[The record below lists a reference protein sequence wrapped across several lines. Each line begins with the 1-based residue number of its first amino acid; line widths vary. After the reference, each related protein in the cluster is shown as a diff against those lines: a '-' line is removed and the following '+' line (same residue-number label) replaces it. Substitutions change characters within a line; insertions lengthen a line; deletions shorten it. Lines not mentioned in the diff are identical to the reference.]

1 MQIATT
7 RIPNRRRQPY
17 VLYNTLAA
25 INVSYIHTH
34 THTGSM
40 SQAEAMYA
48 YAAHSDPVHH
58 MYREL
63 YMDSG

>member
-1 MQIATT
+1 M
-7 RIPNRRRQPY
+7 
-17 VLYNTLAA
+17 YNTLAA

-48 YAAHSDPVHH
+48 YAAHSDPAHH

>member
-1 MQIATT
+1 MFDRKFSQEMAAT
-7 RIPNRRRQPY
+7 
-17 VLYNTLAA
+17 
-25 INVSYIHTH
+25 HTHKH

-63 YMDSG
+63 YMDNG